1 MKWLTKRHIALY
13 LTILMLAFLVA
24 AFAITKGTP
33 LHKEDTHYLYSG
45 WLTAESRDPENE
57 PYFEKGQTVY
67 QLRMVHELD
76 DTVKGKVLSFRTY
89 DSYVDAWFCDSPD
102 IPADNDSAFYH
113 FGETLRFCDSP
124 GTYTHFL
131 SIPETDAQY
140 LVIRVETAYANKFL
154 TSYDVAIGTEN
165 ELLYNNLKED
175 LIPGISN
182 LGMMIFGI
190 LLIVIYIIGRCKR
203 IASAESLSLGCLSIA
218 FAVNFNC
225 PLFLN
230 QYLYQNAV
238 VQYYANYFSLFLLP
252 LLVILYFEDIVPKL
266 RMRWMF
272 YGFLLLE
279 AALSVV
285 HFTGIAS
292 YTRTIKSFTAALGI
306 LAVVSI
312 FLMIRHYRE
321 MERFNRISIILL
333 LSFVCGNVIFFIFV
347 STLGDQ
353 TFIIR
358 TGVLLYLAL
367 AVVNGIRK
375 LMNEIN
381 RERESRLLQEIAYT
395 DKLTKMSNRYA
406 LERDARECV
415 LEQTSIVSMDLNL
428 LKTTNDTY
436 GHAGGDVLLQSA
448 AKCMTAVYDKVYR
461 VGGDEFIALLHQ
473 KSQNDLEQ
481 LHHMLQEQIR
491 KMNADRSDF
500 GEFAKTDTFRLSIAA
515 GYAAYAPGD
524 NSYEQIMS
532 RADEAMYR
540 EKKRMHREQKETV
553 RPS

>member
-1 MKWLTKRHIALY
+1 
-13 LTILMLAFLVA
+13 MLAFLVA

-381 RERESRLLQEIAYT
+381 RERESRLLQEIADT
-395 DKLTKMSNRYA
+395 DKLTKMGNRYA

-415 LEQTSIVSMDLNL
+415 LEQTRD
-428 LKTTNDTY
+428 
-436 GHAGGDVLLQSA
+436 
-448 AKCMTAVYDKVYR
+448 R
-461 VGGDEFIALLHQ
+461 
-473 KSQNDLEQ
+473 KS
-481 LHHMLQEQIR
+481 
-491 KMNADRSDF
+491 
-500 GEFAKTDTFRLSIAA
+500 
-515 GYAAYAPGD
+515 
-524 NSYEQIMS
+524 
-532 RADEAMYR
+532 
-540 EKKRMHREQKETV
+540 V
-553 RPS
+553 V

>member
-1 MKWLTKRHIALY
+1 
-13 LTILMLAFLVA
+13 
-24 AFAITKGTP
+24 
-33 LHKEDTHYLYSG
+33 
-45 WLTAESRDPENE
+45 
-57 PYFEKGQTVY
+57 
-67 QLRMVHELD
+67 
-76 DTVKGKVLSFRTY
+76 
-89 DSYVDAWFCDSPD
+89 
-102 IPADNDSAFYH
+102 
-113 FGETLRFCDSP
+113 
-124 GTYTHFL
+124 
-131 SIPETDAQY
+131 
-140 LVIRVETAYANKFL
+140 
-154 TSYDVAIGTEN
+154 
-165 ELLYNNLKED
+165 
-175 LIPGISN
+175 
-182 LGMMIFGI
+182 
-190 LLIVIYIIGRCKR
+190 
-203 IASAESLSLGCLSIA
+203 
-218 FAVNFNC
+218 
-225 PLFLN
+225 
-230 QYLYQNAV
+230 
-238 VQYYANYFSLFLLP
+238 
-252 LLVILYFEDIVPKL
+252 
-266 RMRWMF
+266 
-272 YGFLLLE
+272 
-279 AALSVV
+279 
-285 HFTGIAS
+285 
-292 YTRTIKSFTAALGI
+292 
-306 LAVVSI
+306 
-312 FLMIRHYRE
+312 MIRHYRE

-395 DKLTKMSNRYA
+395 DKLTKMGNRYA

>member
-1 MKWLTKRHIALY
+1 
-13 LTILMLAFLVA
+13 
-24 AFAITKGTP
+24 
-33 LHKEDTHYLYSG
+33 
-45 WLTAESRDPENE
+45 
-57 PYFEKGQTVY
+57 
-67 QLRMVHELD
+67 
-76 DTVKGKVLSFRTY
+76 
-89 DSYVDAWFCDSPD
+89 
-102 IPADNDSAFYH
+102 
-113 FGETLRFCDSP
+113 
-124 GTYTHFL
+124 
-131 SIPETDAQY
+131 
-140 LVIRVETAYANKFL
+140 
-154 TSYDVAIGTEN
+154 
-165 ELLYNNLKED
+165 
-175 LIPGISN
+175 
-182 LGMMIFGI
+182 
-190 LLIVIYIIGRCKR
+190 
-203 IASAESLSLGCLSIA
+203 
-218 FAVNFNC
+218 
-225 PLFLN
+225 
-230 QYLYQNAV
+230 
-238 VQYYANYFSLFLLP
+238 
-252 LLVILYFEDIVPKL
+252 
-266 RMRWMF
+266 MF

-395 DKLTKMSNRYA
+395 DKRTKMGNRYA

-436 GHAGGDVLLQSA
+436 GHAGGCCKAPQSA
-448 AKCMTAVYDKVYR
+448 
-461 VGGDEFIALLHQ
+461 
-473 KSQNDLEQ
+473 
-481 LHHMLQEQIR
+481 
-491 KMNADRSDF
+491 
-500 GEFAKTDTFRLSIAA
+500 
-515 GYAAYAPGD
+515 
-524 NSYEQIMS
+524 
-532 RADEAMYR
+532 
-540 EKKRMHREQKETV
+540 
-553 RPS
+553 